1 MKTFYLGFEC
11 ERMLIEAQIE
21 GVLEKL
27 LQHGLFVK
35 SEELAINYQNNLG
48 LLARCLSTKIK

>member
-1 MKTFYLGFEC
+1 
-11 ERMLIEAQIE
+11 MLIEAQIE